1 MKDIFDKFSIFDFIA
16 ILLSGICISTISLI
30 VIYFVYGLKFS
41 ISLGIDK
48 NILFFIIS
56 YLLGIIFQEV
66 GAFLYNKVFFR
77 NDKYNGIVI

>member
-66 GAFLYNKVFFR
+66 GAFLYK
-77 NDKYNGIVI
+77 

>member
-48 NILFFIIS
+48 NILFFIATW
-56 YLLGIIFQEV
+56 LCALCLRK
-66 GAFLYNKVFFR
+66 A
-77 NDKYNGIVI
+77 